1 MTSLNY
7 VIQGREHC
15 AGSLWPSQR
24 RAPLLP
30 LGRAGVLQPL
40 GPGKPAH
47 HPNQD
52 PNQPRGHK
60 VNTGFYVDP
69 ISTRA
74 EVPMG
79 GKPRTDFQ
87 SSPPSP
93 HHPFWLSFPS
103 ATLSKVMTSSFRVP
117 SPRGG
122 QLRALPGSRPP
133 VQKALAAL
141 QKQVEAHSVQ
151 GHFYRSP
158 MGKSGPLPFHPHAR
172 PAPAQGSPLS
182 HPPL

>member
-1 MTSLNY
+1 M
-7 VIQGREHC
+7 
-15 AGSLWPSQR
+15 
-24 RAPLLP
+24 
-30 LGRAGVLQPL
+30 
-40 GPGKPAH
+40 
-47 HPNQD
+47 
-52 PNQPRGHK
+52 
-60 VNTGFYVDP
+60 DP

-103 ATLSKVMTSSFRVP
+103 ATPSRVMTSSFRVP
-117 SPRGG
+117 SPWGG
-122 QLRALPGSRPP
+122 QLRALPGSRPL
-133 VQKALAAL
+133 VQKALATL
-141 QKQVEAHSVQ
+141 QKQVEADSVQ

-158 MGKSGPLPFHPHAR
+158 MGKSGPLPFHPHAS